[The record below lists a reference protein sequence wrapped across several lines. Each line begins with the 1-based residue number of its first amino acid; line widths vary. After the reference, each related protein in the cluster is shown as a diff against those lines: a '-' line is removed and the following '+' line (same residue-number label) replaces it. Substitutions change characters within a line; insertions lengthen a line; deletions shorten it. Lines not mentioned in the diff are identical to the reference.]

1 MNDLQNKLLGGYAA
15 VRITNKEQF
24 EQIIEWLAIKNCFL
38 ANKEPVSKMNY
49 PGDAVF
55 VLYRAD
61 DGFIWWAPVS
71 DVDINKYQLVDVN
84 QLELVN
90 DKKIIEANATVINEV
105 VEINEKALTLTTND
119 KPAGTMIDSNIKN
132 LLKLIPAIEAK
143 ANVIVDENNYK
154 TFVAKNTGTVPTL
167 RKYAKNLKVKKGE
180 IKSRYMESFEN
191 FEKDV
196 DKVINALENTA
207 KKIADNVDVFE
218 QKRRDELRKE
228 REGEINKLK
237 AILIEKKMISKK
249 YADKFV
255 FEEKWLNVSCTKK
268 KFQEEAENQFNS
280 LIEKE
285 KIDKQNLEM
294 IERTIMNQCSLLQ
307 IDESTISRDKYVQ
320 MLNNGVGLGDVV
332 SAITTEINAIKK
344 NADAVLEYQKKRNQE
359 QLESQKKEATLQ
371 HQKEIEAIKKQQAQN
386 INSEDEYENFY
397 RGDEIIAKAN
407 DKYVVTEIKGTPE
420 KYLGKK
426 WTKTFEFTGDLASL
440 QMLNRYMDFLK
451 QTKEF
456 DFKQVDII
464 TKLLADP
471 NTGAV
476 GKYNVK
482 EVN

>member
-218 QKRRDELRKE
+218 
-228 REGEINKLK
+228 
-237 AILIEKKMISKK
+237 
-249 YADKFV
+249 
-255 FEEKWLNVSCTKK
+255 
-268 KFQEEAENQFNS
+268 
-280 LIEKE
+280 
-285 KIDKQNLEM
+285 
-294 IERTIMNQCSLLQ
+294 
-307 IDESTISRDKYVQ
+307 
-320 MLNNGVGLGDVV
+320 
-332 SAITTEINAIKK
+332 
-344 NADAVLEYQKKRNQE
+344 
-359 QLESQKKEATLQ
+359 
-371 HQKEIEAIKKQQAQN
+371 
-386 INSEDEYENFY
+386 
-397 RGDEIIAKAN
+397 
-407 DKYVVTEIKGTPE
+407 
-420 KYLGKK
+420 
-426 WTKTFEFTGDLASL
+426 
-440 QMLNRYMDFLK
+440 
-451 QTKEF
+451 
-456 DFKQVDII
+456 
-464 TKLLADP
+464 
-471 NTGAV
+471 
-476 GKYNVK
+476 
-482 EVN
+482 